1 MNPVGGGQLPMQQPP
16 QHMVPGHGMG
26 SLAMVH
32 HGVGN
37 PNPHATVVTMRS
49 SGVGYPNY
57 GGGGQYGIQG
67 GGQYVTPIRMPGGMR
82 MAMAQQQHAP
92 PPHMVAHQHGYNNPT
107 VHHGVPHPQGMT
119 HQMIR
124 NPQQQQHM
132 VQANTMSA
140 HLSQPVARMPMQS
153 PQGGMSSN
161 VIGVR
166 PFGTSVLHQEAPLL
180 DPTTLRTSS
189 DQGVSPQQS
198 LQAPTPPP
206 PSQMGQPSLQTQ
218 PPHPQQQPQ
227 QNLSPMGQTQSP
239 SPQRSQQ
246 LSTVPTASA
255 TPQNPTQQPQSQQQT
270 QPGEFGPQ
278 ATYPASSSTAGQLQ
292 PQGATQ
298 PGNTPLQGLVS
309 VAYLYSPVL
318 GRTVHG

>member
-1 MNPVGGGQLPMQQPP
+1 MNPVGGGQLPIQQPP
-16 QHMVPGHGMG
+16 QHMVAGHGMG

-37 PNPHATVVTMRS
+37 PHATVVTMRS
-49 SGVGYPNY
+49 SGAGYPNY
-57 GGGGQYGIQG
+57 GGGGQYGMQG
-67 GGQYVTPIRMPGGMR
+67 GGQYVNPIRMPGGMR
-82 MAMAQQQHAP
+82 MAMAPQQHAP
-92 PPHMVAHQHGYNNPT
+92 PPHMVHQHGYNNPT

-119 HQMIR
+119 HQMVR

-132 VQANTMSA
+132 MQPNTMGA
-140 HLSQPVARMPMQS
+140 HLPQPVARMPMQS

-161 VIGVR
+161 IMSVR
-166 PFGTSVLHQEAPLL
+166 PFGASVLHQEAPLL

-189 DQGVSPQQS
+189 EQGVSPQQS

-218 PPHPQQQPQ
+218 PPHPQQPPQ

-255 TPQNPTQQPQSQQQT
+255 TPQNQPPSQQQT
-270 QPGEFGPQ
+270 QPGEFGQ
-278 ATYPASSSTAGQLQ
+278 ATHPAPSSTAGQLQ

-298 PGNTPLQGLVS
+298 TGSTTLQGLVS
-309 VAYLYSPVL
+309 AAYCTSGQSSFREDRWQVL
-318 GRTVHG
+318 VW